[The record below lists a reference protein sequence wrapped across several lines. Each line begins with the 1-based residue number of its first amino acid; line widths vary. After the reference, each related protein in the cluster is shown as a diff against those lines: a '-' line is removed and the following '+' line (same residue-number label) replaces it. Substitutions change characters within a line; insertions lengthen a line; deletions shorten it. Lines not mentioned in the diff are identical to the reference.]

1 MNDDEITDEIDKKYE
16 KLLDAARGIDTTSD
30 ELNEESVNE
39 NNSGKPTD
47 ETSASNVV
55 DMMLGKNVEKTI
67 DSETMIQETQKR
79 IWKSLKHGI
88 EYDAT
93 EDRSDAFLRQ
103 HVNEKIHMVVLFVDL
118 VGSTNISLTLP
129 EEKVAII
136 ISSFAQE
143 MALAIKQHNGFVLK
157 FVGDAVIGYFMH
169 TSVLIAADNAV
180 SCAQRMIQ
188 IMNQGVNPILNNY
201 DYPDLLLHIGL
212 DYGDNMIVRYGSDKE
227 KSHVDILG
235 PTMNIAAKIQ
245 SMAKPQQILVGQ
257 DVYDKIHPSL
267 QEKFKKESWSKNEWK
282 YNDKRT
288 GEPYPVYSLDG
299 LSLIHI

>member
-1 MNDDEITDEIDKKYE
+1 MNDDEITDEIDKKYK
-16 KLLDAARGIDTTSD
+16 KLLDAARGVENTPDKLD
-30 ELNEESVNE
+30 DDSVEE

-47 ETSASNVV
+47 DTTSASNMI
-55 DMMLGKNVEKTI
+55 DMMLGKQSEKTI

-93 EDRSDAFLRQ
+93 VDRSDAFLRQ
-103 HVNEKIHMVVLFVDL
+103 HVNEKMHMVVLFVDL

-143 MALAIKQHNGFVLK
+143 MALAIKQHNGFVVK
-157 FVGDAVIGYFMH
+157 FVGDAVIGYFIH

-188 IMNQGVNPILNNY
+188 IMDQGVNPILNNY

-245 SMAKPQQILVGQ
+245 SMANPQQSLIGQ
-257 DVYDKIHPSL
+257 HVYDKIHPTV
-267 QEKFKKESWSKNEWK
+267 QQKFKKETWSESEWK
-282 YNDKRT
+282 YNDRKT
-288 GEPYPVYSLDG
+288 GEPYTVYSLDG
-299 LSLIHI
+299 

>member
-1 MNDDEITDEIDKKYE
+1 MNDDEITDEIDKKYK
-16 KLLDAARGIDTTSD
+16 KLLDAARGVENTPDKLD
-30 ELNEESVNE
+30 DDSVEE

-47 ETSASNVV
+47 DTTSASNMI
-55 DMMLGKNVEKTI
+55 DMMLGKQSEKTI

-93 EDRSDAFLRQ
+93 VVRSDAFLRQ
-103 HVNEKIHMVVLFVDL
+103 HVNEKMHMVVLFVDL

-157 FVGDAVIGYFMH
+157 FVGDAVIGYFIH

-188 IMNQGVNPILNNY
+188 IMDQGVNPILNNY

-245 SMAKPQQILVGQ
+245 SMANPQQILIGQ
-257 DVYDKIHPSL
+257 HVYDKIHPTV
-267 QEKFKKESWSKNEWK
+267 QQKFKKETWSESEWK
-282 YNDKRT
+282 YNDRKT
-288 GEPYPVYSLDG
+288 GEPYTVYSLDG
-299 LSLIHI
+299 

>member
-93 EDRSDAFLRQ
+93 VDRSDAFLRQ

-188 IMNQGVNPILNNY
+188 IMDQGVNPILNNY

-299 LSLIHI
+299 

>member
-30 ELNEESVNE
+30 ELNEESADGG
-39 NNSGKPTD
+39 NSGKSPD

-55 DMMLGKNVEKTI
+55 DMMLGKQAEKTI

-93 EDRSDAFLRQ
+93 VDRSDAFLRQ

-188 IMNQGVNPILNNY
+188 IMDQGVNPILNNY

-245 SMAKPQQILVGQ
+245 SMAKPQQILIGH
-257 DVYDKIHPSL
+257 DVYEKIHPSL
-267 QEKFKKESWSKNEWK
+267 QQKFKKESWSKSEWK

-288 GEPYPVYSLDG
+288 GNPYNVYSLDG
-299 LSLIHI
+299 

>member
-1 MNDDEITDEIDKKYE
+1 MNDDEITDEIDKKYK
-16 KLLDAARGIDTTSD
+16 KLLDAARGVENTPDKLD
-30 ELNEESVNE
+30 DDSVEE

-47 ETSASNVV
+47 DTTSASNMI
-55 DMMLGKNVEKTI
+55 DMLLGKQSEKTI

-93 EDRSDAFLRQ
+93 VDRSDAFLRQ
-103 HVNEKIHMVVLFVDL
+103 HVNEKMHMVVLFVDL
-118 VGSTNISLTLP
+118 VGSTNISRTLP

-157 FVGDAVIGYFMH
+157 FVGDAVIGYFIH

-188 IMNQGVNPILNNY
+188 IMDQGVNPILNNY

-245 SMAKPQQILVGQ
+245 SMANPQQILIGQ
-257 DVYDKIHPSL
+257 HVYDKIHPTV
-267 QEKFKKESWSKNEWK
+267 QQKFKKETWSESEWK
-282 YNDKRT
+282 YNDRKT
-288 GEPYPVYSLDG
+288 GEPYTVYSLDG
-299 LSLIHI
+299 

>member
-30 ELNEESVNE
+30 ELNEESADGRDSE
-39 NNSGKPTD
+39 KSPD

-55 DMMLGKNVEKTI
+55 DMMLGKQAEKTI

-93 EDRSDAFLRQ
+93 VDRSDAFLRQ

-188 IMNQGVNPILNNY
+188 IMDQGVNPILNNY

-245 SMAKPQQILVGQ
+245 SMAKPQQILIGH
-257 DVYDKIHPSL
+257 DVYEKIHPSL
-267 QEKFKKESWSKNEWK
+267 QEKFKKESWSKSEWK

-288 GEPYPVYSLDG
+288 GNPYNVYSLDG
-299 LSLIHI
+299 

>member
-1 MNDDEITDEIDKKYE
+1 MNDDEITDEIDKKYK
-16 KLLDAARGIDTTSD
+16 KLLDAARGVENTPDKLD
-30 ELNEESVNE
+30 DDSVKE

-47 ETSASNVV
+47 DTTSASNMI
-55 DMMLGKNVEKTI
+55 DMMLGKQSEKTI

-93 EDRSDAFLRQ
+93 VDRSDAFLRQ
-103 HVNEKIHMVVLFVDL
+103 HVNEKMHMVVLFVDL

-129 EEKVAII
+129 EEKVAIM

-157 FVGDAVIGYFMH
+157 FVGDAVIGYFIH

-188 IMNQGVNPILNNY
+188 IMDQGVNPILNNY

-245 SMAKPQQILVGQ
+245 SMANPQQILIGQ
-257 DVYDKIHPSL
+257 HVYDKIHPTV
-267 QEKFKKESWSKNEWK
+267 QQKFKKETWSESEWK
-282 YNDKRT
+282 YNDRKT
-288 GEPYPVYSLDG
+288 GEPYTVYSLDG
-299 LSLIHI
+299 

>member
-30 ELNEESVNE
+30 ELNEESADGDNL
-39 NNSGKPTD
+39 GKSQD
-47 ETSASNVV
+47 ETSASNVI
-55 DMMLGKNVEKTI
+55 DMMLGKQAEKTI

-93 EDRSDAFLRQ
+93 VDRSDAFLRQ

-188 IMNQGVNPILNNY
+188 IMDQGVNPILNNY

-245 SMAKPQQILVGQ
+245 SMAKPQQILIGH
-257 DVYDKIHPSL
+257 DVYEKIHPSL
-267 QEKFKKESWSKNEWK
+267 QQKFKKESWSKSCLLYTSDAADE
-282 YNDKRT
+282 
-288 GEPYPVYSLDG
+288 
-299 LSLIHI
+299 

>member
-16 KLLDAARGIDTTSD
+16 KLLDAARGVDTTSD
-30 ELNEESVNE
+30 ELNEESVDGD
-39 NNSGKPTD
+39 NSEKSPD

-55 DMMLGKNVEKTI
+55 DMMLGKQAEKTI

-93 EDRSDAFLRQ
+93 VDRSDAFLRQ

-188 IMNQGVNPILNNY
+188 IMDQGVNPILNNY

-245 SMAKPQQILVGQ
+245 SMAKPQQILIGH
-257 DVYDKIHPSL
+257 DVYEKIHPSL
-267 QEKFKKESWSKNEWK
+267 QQKFKKESWSKSEWK

-288 GEPYPVYSLDG
+288 GNPYNVYSLDG
-299 LSLIHI
+299 

>member
-30 ELNEESVNE
+30 ELNEESADGDNL
-39 NNSGKPTD
+39 GKSQD
-47 ETSASNVV
+47 ETSASNVI
-55 DMMLGKNVEKTI
+55 DMMLGKQAEKTI

-93 EDRSDAFLRQ
+93 VDRSDAFLRQ

-188 IMNQGVNPILNNY
+188 IMDQGVNPILNNY

-245 SMAKPQQILVGQ
+245 SMAKPQQILIGH
-257 DVYDKIHPSL
+257 DVYEKIHPSM
-267 QEKFKKESWSKNEWK
+267 QQKFKKESWSKSEWK

-288 GEPYPVYSLDG
+288 GNPYTVYSLDG
-299 LSLIHI
+299 

>member
-1 MNDDEITDEIDKKYE
+1 MNDDDITDEIDKKYK
-16 KLLDAARGIDTTSD
+16 KLLDAARGIDTMSD
-30 ELNEESVNE
+30 ESNDDSTEE
-39 NNSGKPTD
+39 NNTKVTD
-47 ETSASNVV
+47 DSTSASSMI
-55 DMMLGKNVEKTI
+55 DMMLGKQSEKTI

-93 EDRSDAFLRQ
+93 VDRSDAFLRQ

-188 IMNQGVNPILNNY
+188 IMDQGVNPILNNY

-245 SMAKPQQILVGQ
+245 SMAKPQQILIGH
-257 DVYDKIHPSL
+257 DVYEKIHPSL
-267 QEKFKKESWSKNEWK
+267 QQKFKKESWSKSEWK

-288 GEPYPVYSLDG
+288 GNPYTVYSLDG
-299 LSLIHI
+299 

>member
-1 MNDDEITDEIDKKYE
+1 MNDDEITDEIDKKYK
-16 KLLDAARGIDTTSD
+16 KLLDAARGVENTPDKLD
-30 ELNEESVNE
+30 DDSVEE

-47 ETSASNVV
+47 DTTSASNMI
-55 DMMLGKNVEKTI
+55 DMMLGKQSEKTI

-93 EDRSDAFLRQ
+93 VDRSDAFLRQ
-103 HVNEKIHMVVLFVDL
+103 HVNEKMHMVVLFVDL

-157 FVGDAVIGYFMH
+157 FVGDAVIGYFIH

-188 IMNQGVNPILNNY
+188 IMDQGVNPILNNY

-245 SMAKPQQILVGQ
+245 SMANPQQILIGQ
-257 DVYDKIHPSL
+257 HVYDKIHPTV
-267 QEKFKKESWSKNEWK
+267 QQKFKKETWSESEWK
-282 YNDKRT
+282 YNDRKT
-288 GEPYPVYSLDG
+288 GEPYTVYSLDG
-299 LSLIHI
+299 

>member
-30 ELNEESVNE
+30 ELNEESINE

-55 DMMLGKNVEKTI
+55 DMMLGKKIEKTI

-93 EDRSDAFLRQ
+93 VDRSDAFLRQ

-143 MALAIKQHNGFVLK
+143 MALAIKQHNVFVLK

-245 SMAKPQQILVGQ
+245 SMAKPQQILIGQ

-267 QEKFKKESWSKNEWK
+267 QEKFKKESWNKNEWK

-299 LSLIHI
+299 

>member
-1 MNDDEITDEIDKKYE
+1 MNDDDITDEIDKKYK
-16 KLLDAARGIDTTSD
+16 KLLDAARGIDTMSD
-30 ELNEESVNE
+30 ESNDDSTEE
-39 NNSGKPTD
+39 NNTKVTD
-47 ETSASNVV
+47 DSTSASSMI
-55 DMMLGKNVEKTI
+55 DMMLGKQSEKTI

-93 EDRSDAFLRQ
+93 VDRSDAFLRQ
-103 HVNEKIHMVVLFVDL
+103 HVNEKLHMVVLFVDL

-143 MALAIKQHNGFVLK
+143 MALAIKQHNGYVLK
-157 FVGDAVIGYFMH
+157 FVGDAVIGYFIH

-188 IMNQGVNPILNNY
+188 IMDQGVNPILNNY

-245 SMAKPQQILVGQ
+245 SMAKPQQILIGH
-257 DVYDKIHPSL
+257 DVYEKIHPSL
-267 QEKFKKESWSKNEWK
+267 QQKFKKESWSKSEWK

-288 GEPYPVYSLDG
+288 GKPYTVYSLDG
-299 LSLIHI
+299 

>member
-16 KLLDAARGIDTTSD
+16 KLLDAARGVDTTSD
-30 ELNEESVNE
+30 ELNEESVDGD
-39 NNSGKPTD
+39 NSEKSPD

-55 DMMLGKNVEKTI
+55 DMMLGKQAEKTI

-93 EDRSDAFLRQ
+93 VDRSDAFLRQ

-188 IMNQGVNPILNNY
+188 IMDQGVNPILNNY

-245 SMAKPQQILVGQ
+245 SMAKPQQILIGH
-257 DVYDKIHPSL
+257 DVYEKIHPSL
-267 QEKFKKESWSKNEWK
+267 QQKFKKESWSKSEWK

-288 GEPYPVYSLDG
+288 GNPYNVYSLNG
-299 LSLIHI
+299 

>member
-16 KLLDAARGIDTTSD
+16 KLLDAARGIDTASD
-30 ELNEESVNE
+30 ELNEKSTDVD
-39 NNSGKPTD
+39 NSEKSPD
-47 ETSASNVV
+47 ETSASNMI
-55 DMMLGKNVEKTI
+55 DMMLGKQAEKTI

-93 EDRSDAFLRQ
+93 VDRSDAFLRQ

-188 IMNQGVNPILNNY
+188 IMDQGVNPILNNY

-245 SMAKPQQILVGQ
+245 SMAKPQQILIGH
-257 DVYDKIHPSL
+257 DVYEKIHPSL
-267 QEKFKKESWSKNEWK
+267 QQKFKKESWSKGEWK

-288 GEPYPVYSLDG
+288 GNPYTVYSLDG
-299 LSLIHI
+299 

>member
-16 KLLDAARGIDTTSD
+16 KLLDAARGINTTSD
-30 ELNEESVNE
+30 ELNEESVDE
-39 NNSGKPTD
+39 NKSEKPTN

-55 DMMLGKNVEKTI
+55 DMMLGKQAEKTI

-93 EDRSDAFLRQ
+93 VDRSDGFLRQ

-188 IMNQGVNPILNNY
+188 IMDQGVNPILNNY

-245 SMAKPQQILVGQ
+245 SMAKPQQILIGQ
-257 DVYDKIHPSL
+257 YVYEKIHPNV
-267 QEKFKKESWSKNEWK
+267 QEKFKKETWSESEWK
-282 YNDKRT
+282 YNDRKT
-288 GEPYPVYSLDG
+288 GKPYTVYSLDG
-299 LSLIHI
+299 

>member
-30 ELNEESVNE
+30 ELNEESADE
-39 NNSGKPTD
+39 GNSGKSPD

-55 DMMLGKNVEKTI
+55 DMMLGKQAEKTI

-93 EDRSDAFLRQ
+93 VDRSDAFLRQ

-188 IMNQGVNPILNNY
+188 IMDQGVNPILNNY

-245 SMAKPQQILVGQ
+245 SMAKPQQILIGQ
-257 DVYDKIHPSL
+257 DVYEKIHPSV
-267 QEKFKKESWSKNEWK
+267 QKNFKKESWSESEWK
-282 YNDKRT
+282 YNDRKT
-288 GEPYPVYSLDG
+288 GKPYTVYSLDD
-299 LSLIHI
+299 

>member
-30 ELNEESVNE
+30 ELNEESINE

-55 DMMLGKNVEKTI
+55 DMMLGKKIEKTI

-93 EDRSDAFLRQ
+93 VDRSDAFLRQ

-245 SMAKPQQILVGQ
+245 SMAKPQQILIGH
-257 DVYDKIHPSL
+257 DVYEKIHPSL
-267 QEKFKKESWSKNEWK
+267 QQKFKKESWSKNEWK

-288 GEPYPVYSLDG
+288 GTPYHVYSLDG
-299 LSLIHI
+299 

>member
-16 KLLDAARGIDTTSD
+16 KLLDAARGIDVVSD
-30 ELNEESVNE
+30 ESNDESVDE
-39 NNSGKPTD
+39 NNSEKSID

-55 DMMLGKNVEKTI
+55 DMMLGKQAEKTI

-93 EDRSDAFLRQ
+93 VDRSDAFLRQ
-103 HVNEKIHMVVLFVDL
+103 HVNEKLHMVVLFVDL

-188 IMNQGVNPILNNY
+188 IMDQGVNPILNNY

-245 SMAKPQQILVGQ
+245 SMAKPQQILIGH
-257 DVYDKIHPSL
+257 DVYEKIHPSL
-267 QEKFKKESWSKNEWK
+267 QQKFKKESWSKSEWK

-288 GEPYPVYSLDG
+288 GTPYTVYSLDG
-299 LSLIHI
+299 

>member
-1 MNDDEITDEIDKKYE
+1 MNDDDITDEIDKKYK
-16 KLLDAARGIDTTSD
+16 KLLDAARGIDTMSD
-30 ELNEESVNE
+30 ESNDDSTEE
-39 NNSGKPTD
+39 NNTKVTD
-47 ETSASNVV
+47 DSTSASSMI
-55 DMMLGKNVEKTI
+55 DMMLGKQSEKTI

-93 EDRSDAFLRQ
+93 VDRSDAFLRQ
-103 HVNEKIHMVVLFVDL
+103 HVNEKLHMVVLFVDL

-143 MALAIKQHNGFVLK
+143 MALAIKQHNGYVLK
-157 FVGDAVIGYFMH
+157 FVGDAVIGDFIH

-188 IMNQGVNPILNNY
+188 IMEQGVNPILNNY

-235 PTMNIAAKIQ
+235 STMNIAAKIQ
-245 SMAKPQQILVGQ
+245 SMAKPQQILIGQ
-257 DVYDKIHPSL
+257 YVYEKIHPNV
-267 QEKFKKESWSKNEWK
+267 QEKFKKETWSESEWK
-282 YNDKRT
+282 YNDRKT
-288 GEPYPVYSLDG
+288 GKPYTVYSLNG
-299 LSLIHI
+299 

>member
-16 KLLDAARGIDTTSD
+16 KLLDEARGIDTTSD
-30 ELNEESVNE
+30 ELNEESTDE
-39 NNSGKPTD
+39 NNSEKAAD

-55 DMMLGKNVEKTI
+55 DMMLGKYEEKTI

-93 EDRSDAFLRQ
+93 VDRSDAFLRQ
-103 HVNEKIHMVVLFVDL
+103 HVNEKLHMVVLFVDL

-143 MALAIKQHNGFVLK
+143 MALAIRQHSGYVLK

-180 SCAQRMIQ
+180 S
-188 IMNQGVNPILNNY
+188 
-201 DYPDLLLHIGL
+201 
-212 DYGDNMIVRYGSDKE
+212 
-227 KSHVDILG
+227 
-235 PTMNIAAKIQ
+235 
-245 SMAKPQQILVGQ
+245 
-257 DVYDKIHPSL
+257 
-267 QEKFKKESWSKNEWK
+267 
-282 YNDKRT
+282 
-288 GEPYPVYSLDG
+288 

>member
-30 ELNEESVNE
+30 ELNEESADGDNL
-39 NNSGKPTD
+39 GKSQD
-47 ETSASNVV
+47 ETSASNVI
-55 DMMLGKNVEKTI
+55 DMMLGKQAEKTI

-93 EDRSDAFLRQ
+93 VDRSDAFLRQ
-103 HVNEKIHMVVLFVDL
+103 HVNEKMHMVVLFVDL

-157 FVGDAVIGYFMH
+157 FVGDAVIGYFIH

-188 IMNQGVNPILNNY
+188 IMDQGVNPILNNY

-245 SMAKPQQILVGQ
+245 SMANPQQILIGQ
-257 DVYDKIHPSL
+257 HVYDKIHPSV
-267 QEKFKKESWSKNEWK
+267 QQKFKKETWSESEWK
-282 YNDKRT
+282 YNDRKT
-288 GEPYPVYSLDG
+288 GEPYTVYSLDG
-299 LSLIHI
+299 

>member
-16 KLLDAARGIDTTSD
+16 KLLDAARGINTTSD
-30 ELNEESVNE
+30 ELNEESADE
-39 NNSGKPTD
+39 DNSKKSPD

-55 DMMLGKNVEKTI
+55 DMMLGKQAEKTI

-93 EDRSDAFLRQ
+93 VDRSDAFLRQ

-188 IMNQGVNPILNNY
+188 IMDQGVNPILNNY

-245 SMAKPQQILVGQ
+245 SMAKPQQILIGH
-257 DVYDKIHPSL
+257 DVYEKIHPSL
-267 QEKFKKESWSKNEWK
+267 QQKFKKESWSKSEWK

-299 LSLIHI
+299 

>member
-30 ELNEESVNE
+30 ELNEKSTDVD
-39 NNSGKPTD
+39 NSEKSPD
-47 ETSASNVV
+47 ETSASNMI
-55 DMMLGKNVEKTI
+55 DMMLGKQAEKTI

-93 EDRSDAFLRQ
+93 VDRSDAFLRQ

-188 IMNQGVNPILNNY
+188 IMDQGVNPILNNY

-245 SMAKPQQILVGQ
+245 SMAKPQQILIGH
-257 DVYDKIHPSL
+257 DVYEKIHPSL
-267 QEKFKKESWSKNEWK
+267 QQKFKKESWSKSEWK

-288 GEPYPVYSLDG
+288 GNPYNVYSLNG
-299 LSLIHI
+299 

>member
-30 ELNEESVNE
+30 ELNEESINE

-55 DMMLGKNVEKTI
+55 DMMLGKKIEKTI

-93 EDRSDAFLRQ
+93 VDRSDAFLRQ

-245 SMAKPQQILVGQ
+245 SMAKPQQILIGQ

-299 LSLIHI
+299 

>member
-30 ELNEESVNE
+30 ELNEKSTDVD
-39 NNSGKPTD
+39 NSEKSPD
-47 ETSASNVV
+47 ETSASNMI
-55 DMMLGKNVEKTI
+55 DMMLGKQAEKTI

-93 EDRSDAFLRQ
+93 VDRSDAFLRQ

-188 IMNQGVNPILNNY
+188 IMDQGVNPILNNY
-201 DYPDLLLHIGL
+201 HYPDLLLHIGL

-245 SMAKPQQILVGQ
+245 SMAKPQQILIGH
-257 DVYDKIHPSL
+257 DVYEKIHPSL
-267 QEKFKKESWSKNEWK
+267 QQKFKKESWSKGEWK

-288 GEPYPVYSLDG
+288 GNPYTVYSLDG
-299 LSLIHI
+299 

>member
-1 MNDDEITDEIDKKYE
+1 
-16 KLLDAARGIDTTSD
+16 
-30 ELNEESVNE
+30 
-39 NNSGKPTD
+39 
-47 ETSASNVV
+47 
-55 DMMLGKNVEKTI
+55 
-67 DSETMIQETQKR
+67 
-79 IWKSLKHGI
+79 
-88 EYDAT
+88 
-93 EDRSDAFLRQ
+93 
-103 HVNEKIHMVVLFVDL
+103 MVVLFVDL

-188 IMNQGVNPILNNY
+188 IMDQGVNPILNNY

-245 SMAKPQQILVGQ
+245 SMAKPQQILIGH
-257 DVYDKIHPSL
+257 DVYEKIHPSL
-267 QEKFKKESWSKNEWK
+267 QQKFKKESWSKSEWK

-288 GEPYPVYSLDG
+288 GNPYNVYSLNG
-299 LSLIHI
+299 

>member
-30 ELNEESVNE
+30 ELNEESVDE
-39 NNSGKPTD
+39 NNSEKPTD

-55 DMMLGKNVEKTI
+55 DMMLGKPAEKTI

-93 EDRSDAFLRQ
+93 VDRSDAFLRQ

-188 IMNQGVNPILNNY
+188 IMDQGVNPILNNY
-201 DYPDLLLHIGL
+201 DFPDLLLHIGL

-235 PTMNIAAKIQ
+235 STMNIAAKIQ
-245 SMAKPQQILVGQ
+245 SMTKPQQILIGH
-257 DVYDKIHPSL
+257 DVYEKIHPSL
-267 QEKFKKESWSKNEWK
+267 QQKFKKESWSKGEWK

-288 GEPYPVYSLDG
+288 GNPYTVYSLDG
-299 LSLIHI
+299 

>member
-16 KLLDAARGIDTTSD
+16 KLLDEARGIDTTSD
-30 ELNEESVNE
+30 ELNEETTDE
-39 NNSGKPTD
+39 NNSEKAAD

-55 DMMLGKNVEKTI
+55 DMMLGKHAEKTI

-88 EYDAT
+88 EYEAT
-93 EDRSDAFLRQ
+93 VDRSDAFLRQ

-188 IMNQGVNPILNNY
+188 IMDQGVNPILNNY

-245 SMAKPQQILVGQ
+245 SMAKPQQILIGHY
-257 DVYDKIHPSL
+257 VYEKIHPSL
-267 QEKFKKESWSKNEWK
+267 QQKFKKESWSKSEWK

-288 GEPYPVYSLDG
+288 GNPYPVYSLG
-299 LSLIHI
+299 G

>member
-16 KLLDAARGIDTTSD
+16 KLLDAARGIDVVSD
-30 ELNEESVNE
+30 ESNDESVDE
-39 NNSGKPTD
+39 NNSEKSID

-55 DMMLGKNVEKTI
+55 DMMLGKQAEKTI

-93 EDRSDAFLRQ
+93 VDRSDAFLRQ
-103 HVNEKIHMVVLFVDL
+103 HVNEKLHMVVLFVGL

-143 MALAIKQHNGFVLK
+143 MALAIKQHNGYVLK
-157 FVGDAVIGYFMH
+157 FVGDAVIGYFLH

-188 IMNQGVNPILNNY
+188 IMDQGVNPILNNY

-245 SMAKPQQILVGQ
+245 SMAKPQQILIGHY
-257 DVYDKIHPSL
+257 VYEKIHPSL
-267 QEKFKKESWSKNEWK
+267 QQKFKKESWSKSEWK

-288 GEPYPVYSLDG
+288 GKPYTVYSLDG
-299 LSLIHI
+299 

>member
-1 MNDDEITDEIDKKYE
+1 MSDDKLTDEIDKNYE
-16 KLLDAARGIDTTSD
+16 KLLDAARGVDTASD
-30 ELNEESVNE
+30 EPNNDSTDEKDSDAVN
-39 NNSGKPTD
+39 S
-47 ETSASNVV
+47 ETSASNMV
-55 DMMLGKNVEKTI
+55 DMMLGKENEKTI

-93 EDRSDAFLRQ
+93 VDRSDAFLRQ

-188 IMNQGVNPILNNY
+188 IMNHGVNPILNNY

-245 SMAKPQQILVGQ
+245 SMAKPQQILIGH
-257 DVYDKIHPSL
+257 DVYEKIHPSL
-267 QEKFKKESWSKNEWK
+267 QEKFKKESWSKSEWK
-282 YNDKRT
+282 YTDKRT
-288 GEPYPVYSLDG
+288 GDPYTVYSLDG
-299 LSLIHI
+299 